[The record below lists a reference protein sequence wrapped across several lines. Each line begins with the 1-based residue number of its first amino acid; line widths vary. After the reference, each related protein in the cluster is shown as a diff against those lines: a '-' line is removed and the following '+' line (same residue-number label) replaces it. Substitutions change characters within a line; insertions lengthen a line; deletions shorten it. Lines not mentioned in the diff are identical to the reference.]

1 VTSETQELT
10 YDHIIIGGGVFGC
23 YLALRLVELDPGS
36 RVLIIEREGDL
47 LQRASYHN
55 QARIHNGYHYP
66 RSLLTSLRSRI
77 NFPLFVRE
85 FSECV
90 HDGFD
95 KLYAIA
101 TNLSKV
107 NAGQFLQFCERI
119 GAEIRS
125 APPKYQRL
133 FNGDLIEE
141 VFLVKEFAFDAVR
154 LKELLKDRL
163 ERTTARILLN
173 VEAIKVVSE
182 RASRSHGDLR
192 LEVEE
197 RCTGEKSWLAGHR
210 VYNCTYSDLN
220 AIPLRSGLDQI
231 FLRHEATEIA
241 LVRVPEC
248 LESLGV
254 TVMCGP
260 FFSVMPFP
268 ARGLHS
274 LSHVSYT
281 PHYEWSEVPTDRQP
295 TRHRAR
301 FPLTSRFDRM
311 VRDAARYLPCM
322 AGTSYVDSLWEVK
335 TILPKSDGDDGRPI
349 LFKEDS
355 TVPEFISVLGGK
367 IDNIFEL
374 DDALVHQLANH

>member
-1 VTSETQELT
+1 MTIEMQEPT

-23 YLALRLVELDPGS
+23 YLALRLFELDPGS
-36 RVLIIEREGDL
+36 RVLLLEREGDL

-55 QARIHNGYHYP
+55 HARIHNGYHYP

-77 NFPLFVRE
+77 NFPLFVKE

-90 HDGFD
+90 YDGFD

-101 TNLSKV
+101 SNLSKV

-125 APPKYQRL
+125 APPHYQRL
-133 FNGDLIEE
+133 FDRDLIEE

-173 VEAIKVVSE
+173 VEAIKVVPD
-182 RASRSHGDLR
+182 RDGGAQGNLR
-192 LEVEE
+192 LEVED
-197 RCTGEKSWLAGHR
+197 RRTGQQSWFAGDR

-220 AIPLRSGLDQI
+220 AIPLRSGLDRI

-248 LESLGV
+248 LEG
-254 TVMCGP
+254 TW
-260 FFSVMPFP
+260 
-268 ARGLHS
+268 A
-274 LSHVSYT
+274 
-281 PHYEWSEVPTDRQP
+281 
-295 TRHRAR
+295 
-301 FPLTSRFDRM
+301 
-311 VRDAARYLPCM
+311 LP
-322 AGTSYVDSLWEVK
+322 
-335 TILPKSDGDDGRPI
+335 
-349 LFKEDS
+349 
-355 TVPEFISVLGGK
+355 
-367 IDNIFEL
+367 
-374 DDALVHQLANH
+374 